1 MRVIPVGSLH
11 SSAQCNNA
19 HSSLPGAAGRPFGE
33 NDMKDEKYLK
43 AFLPA
48 EVYKDYQ
55 ANVPECPPE
64 CHPESL
70 FNSDEDRMFCGL
82 TVAIEDAAERI
93 GSEVFEAIGHTAA
106 EAREFY
112 DQGALDDVAAWMA
125 AEIVRRRYKNFDEV
139 RGFIRGRA
147 LVDVS
152 DAMLREAL
160 DD

>member
-1 MRVIPVGSLH
+1 
-11 SSAQCNNA
+11 
-19 HSSLPGAAGRPFGE
+19 
-33 NDMKDEKYLK
+33 MKRQQTTAEYLK
-43 AFLPA
+43 SFLPA

-55 ANVPECPPE
+55 ANVSECPPE
-64 CHPESL
+64 SM

-82 TVAIEDAAERI
+82 TMAIEDEAERI
-93 GSEVFEAIGHTAA
+93 GIEVFEQNGHTAA

-112 DQGALDDVAAWMA
+112 DQGALADVAAWMA

>member
-1 MRVIPVGSLH
+1 MKRQQTTAEYLH
-11 SSAQCNNA
+11 S
-19 HSSLPGAAGRPFGE
+19 
-33 NDMKDEKYLK
+33 
-43 AFLPA
+43 FLPA
-48 EVYKDYQ
+48 EVYKDYR
-55 ANVPECPPE
+55 ANVPE

-82 TVAIEDAAERI
+82 TMAIEDEAERI
-93 GSEVFEAIGHTAA
+93 GIEVFKANGHTAA

-152 DAMLREAL
+152 DAMLCEAL

>member
-1 MRVIPVGSLH
+1 
-11 SSAQCNNA
+11 
-19 HSSLPGAAGRPFGE
+19 
-33 NDMKDEKYLK
+33 MKKQQTTEEYLK
-43 AFLPA
+43 SFLPA

-55 ANVPECPPE
+55 ANVPEC
-64 CHPESL
+64 HPESL
-70 FNSDEDRMFCGL
+70 FNSEEDRLFCGL
-82 TVAIEDAAERI
+82 TMALEREAARI
-93 GSEVFEAIGHTAA
+93 GIEVFEANGHTAA

-112 DQGALDDVAAWMA
+112 DQGALDDVAAWIA

-152 DAMLREAL
+152 DALLREAL

>member
-1 MRVIPVGSLH
+1 MKRQQTTEEYLH
-11 SSAQCNNA
+11 S
-19 HSSLPGAAGRPFGE
+19 
-33 NDMKDEKYLK
+33 
-43 AFLPA
+43 FLPA
-48 EVYKDYQ
+48 EVYKDYR
-55 ANVPECPPE
+55 ANIPE

-82 TVAIEDAAERI
+82 TMALEREAERI
-93 GSEVFEAIGHTAA
+93 GIEVFEANGHTAA
-106 EAREFY
+106 EAQEFY
-112 DQGALDDVAAWMA
+112 DQGVLDDVAAWIA

-152 DAMLREAL
+152 DAMLRKAL

>member
-1 MRVIPVGSLH
+1 MKRQQTTAEYLH
-11 SSAQCNNA
+11 S
-19 HSSLPGAAGRPFGE
+19 
-33 NDMKDEKYLK
+33 
-43 AFLPA
+43 FLPA

-55 ANVPECPPE
+55 ANLPAY
-64 CHPESL
+64 HPESM

-82 TVAIEDAAERI
+82 AMALEREAERI
-93 GSEVFEAIGHTAA
+93 GIEVFEANGHTAA

-112 DQGALDDVAAWMA
+112 DQGVLDDVAAWMA

-139 RGFIRGRA
+139 RGFIRGRT

>member
-1 MRVIPVGSLH
+1 M
-11 SSAQCNNA
+11 
-19 HSSLPGAAGRPFGE
+19 
-33 NDMKDEKYLK
+33 
-43 AFLPA
+43 
-48 EVYKDYQ
+48 
-55 ANVPECPPE
+55 
-64 CHPESL
+64 
-70 FNSDEDRMFCGL
+70 
-82 TVAIEDAAERI
+82 
-93 GSEVFEAIGHTAA
+93 FEANGHTAA

-112 DQGALDDVAAWMA
+112 DQCALDDVAAWMA

>member
-1 MRVIPVGSLH
+1 MTT
-11 SSAQCNNA
+11 
-19 HSSLPGAAGRPFGE
+19 E
-33 NDMKDEKYLK
+33 EYLK
-43 AFLPA
+43 SFLPD
-48 EVYKDYQ
+48 EVYKAYR
-55 ANVPECPPE
+55 ANVPE
-64 CHPESL
+64 CHPESM

-82 TVAIEDAAERI
+82 TMALEREAERI
-93 GSEVFEAIGHTAA
+93 GIEVFEANGHTAA

-125 AEIVRRRYKNFDEV
+125 AEIVRRRYKNFNEV
-139 RGFIRGRA
+139 RRFIRGRA

>member
-1 MRVIPVGSLH
+1 MKRQQTTAEYLH
-11 SSAQCNNA
+11 S
-19 HSSLPGAAGRPFGE
+19 
-33 NDMKDEKYLK
+33 
-43 AFLPA
+43 FLPA
-48 EVYKDYQ
+48 EVYKDYR
-55 ANVPECPPE
+55 ANVPE
-64 CHPESL
+64 CHPESM
-70 FNSDEDRMFCGL
+70 FDSDEDRMFCGL
-82 TVAIEDAAERI
+82 TMALEREAERI
-93 GSEVFEAIGHTAA
+93 GIEVFEANGHTAA

>member
-1 MRVIPVGSLH
+1 
-11 SSAQCNNA
+11 
-19 HSSLPGAAGRPFGE
+19 
-33 NDMKDEKYLK
+33 MKDEVYLK
-43 AFLPA
+43 SFLPA

-55 ANVPECPPE
+55 ANRPAY
-64 CHPESL
+64 HPESM

-82 TVAIEDAAERI
+82 TMALEREAERI
-93 GSEVFEAIGHTAA
+93 GIEVFEQNGHTKA
-106 EAREFY
+106 EAQEFY
-112 DQGALDDVAAWMA
+112 DQGALDDVAAWIA

>member
-1 MRVIPVGSLH
+1 
-11 SSAQCNNA
+11 
-19 HSSLPGAAGRPFGE
+19 
-33 NDMKDEKYLK
+33 MKDEEYLK
-43 AFLPA
+43 SFLPA
-48 EVYKDYQ
+48 EAYKDYR
-55 ANVPECPPE
+55 ANVPE
-64 CHPESL
+64 CHPESV
-70 FNSDEDRMFCGL
+70 FNSDEDRLFCGL
-82 TVAIEDAAERI
+82 TMALEREAERI
-93 GSEVFEAIGHTAA
+93 GIEVFEANGHTAA

-112 DQGALDDVAAWMA
+112 DQGELDDVAAWIA

>member
-1 MRVIPVGSLH
+1 MTT
-11 SSAQCNNA
+11 
-19 HSSLPGAAGRPFGE
+19 E
-33 NDMKDEKYLK
+33 EYLK
-43 AFLPA
+43 SILPA

-55 ANVPECPPE
+55 ANRPAY
-64 CHPESL
+64 HPKSL

-82 TVAIEDAAERI
+82 TMAIEDEAERI
-93 GSEVFEAIGHTAA
+93 GIEVFEQNGHTKA

-112 DQGALDDVAAWMA
+112 DQGALDDVAAWIA
-125 AEIVRRRYKNFDEV
+125 AEVVRRRYKNFDEV
-139 RGFIRGRA
+139 RRFIRGRA

>member
-1 MRVIPVGSLH
+1 MTT
-11 SSAQCNNA
+11 
-19 HSSLPGAAGRPFGE
+19 E
-33 NDMKDEKYLK
+33 EYLK
-43 AFLPA
+43 SFLPA

-55 ANVPECPPE
+55 ANVPAY
-64 CHPESL
+64 HPESL

-82 TVAIEDAAERI
+82 TIALEREAERI
-93 GSEVFEAIGHTAA
+93 GVEVFEQNGHTAA

-112 DQGALDDVAAWMA
+112 DQGALDDVAAWIA

-139 RGFIRGRA
+139 RRFIRGRA

-152 DAMLREAL
+152 DALLREAL

>member
-1 MRVIPVGSLH
+1 
-11 SSAQCNNA
+11 
-19 HSSLPGAAGRPFGE
+19 
-33 NDMKDEKYLK
+33 MKRQQTTAEYLK
-43 AFLPA
+43 TFLPV
-48 EVYKDYQ
+48 EVYKDYRV
-55 ANVPECPPE
+55 NVPE
-64 CHPESL
+64 CHPESM

-82 TVAIEDAAERI
+82 TMALEREAERI
-93 GSEVFEAIGHTAA
+93 GIEVFEANGHTAA

>member
-1 MRVIPVGSLH
+1 
-11 SSAQCNNA
+11 
-19 HSSLPGAAGRPFGE
+19 
-33 NDMKDEKYLK
+33 MKRQQTTAEYLK
-43 AFLPA
+43 CVLPA
-48 EVYKDYQ
+48 EVYKDYR
-55 ANVPECPPE
+55 ANVPE

-82 TVAIEDAAERI
+82 TMAIEDEAERI
-93 GSEVFEAIGHTAA
+93 GIEVFEQNGHTAA

-125 AEIVRRRYKNFDEV
+125 AEIVRRRYKKFDEG

>member
-1 MRVIPVGSLH
+1 
-11 SSAQCNNA
+11 
-19 HSSLPGAAGRPFGE
+19 
-33 NDMKDEKYLK
+33 MKRQQTTAEYLK

-48 EVYKDYQ
+48 EVYKDYR
-55 ANVPECPPE
+55 ANIPE
-64 CHPESL
+64 CHPESM

-82 TVAIEDAAERI
+82 TMALEREAERI
-93 GSEVFEAIGHTAA
+93 GIEVFEANGHTAA

-112 DQGALDDVAAWMA
+112 DQGALDDVAAWIA
-125 AEIVRRRYKNFDEV
+125 AEIVRRRYKNFEEV

-152 DAMLREAL
+152 DALLREAL

>member
-1 MRVIPVGSLH
+1 
-11 SSAQCNNA
+11 
-19 HSSLPGAAGRPFGE
+19 
-33 NDMKDEKYLK
+33 MKRQQTTAEYLK

-48 EVYKDYQ
+48 EVYKDYR
-55 ANVPECPPE
+55 ANVPE
-64 CHPESL
+64 CHPESM

-82 TVAIEDAAERI
+82 TMAIEDEAERI
-93 GSEVFEAIGHTAA
+93 GVEVFEQNGHTAA

-125 AEIVRRRYKNFDEV
+125 AEIVRRRYKTFDEV
-139 RGFIRGRA
+139 RSFIRGRA

>member
-1 MRVIPVGSLH
+1 
-11 SSAQCNNA
+11 
-19 HSSLPGAAGRPFGE
+19 
-33 NDMKDEKYLK
+33 MKRQQTTAEYLK
-43 AFLPA
+43 SFLPA
-48 EVYKDYQ
+48 EVYKDYR
-55 ANVPECPPE
+55 ANIPE
-64 CHPESL
+64 CHPESM

-82 TVAIEDAAERI
+82 TMALECEAERI
-93 GSEVFEAIGHTAA
+93 GIEVFEANGHTAA
-106 EAREFY
+106 EAREFS

>member
-1 MRVIPVGSLH
+1 
-11 SSAQCNNA
+11 
-19 HSSLPGAAGRPFGE
+19 
-33 NDMKDEKYLK
+33 MKKTMTTAEYLK
-43 AFLPA
+43 SFLPD

-55 ANVPECPPE
+55 ANLPAY
-64 CHPESL
+64 HPESM

-82 TVAIEDAAERI
+82 TMAIEDEAERI
-93 GSEVFEAIGHTAA
+93 GIEVFEANGHTAA

-112 DQGALDDVAAWMA
+112 DQGVLDDVAAWIA

-139 RGFIRGRA
+139 RDFFRWRA

-152 DAMLREAL
+152 DALLREAL

>member
-1 MRVIPVGSLH
+1 
-11 SSAQCNNA
+11 
-19 HSSLPGAAGRPFGE
+19 
-33 NDMKDEKYLK
+33 MKRQQTTAEYLK

-48 EVYKDYQ
+48 EVYKDYR
-55 ANVPECPPE
+55 ANVPE
-64 CHPESL
+64 CHPESV

-82 TVAIEDAAERI
+82 TMALEDECERI
-93 GSEVFEAIGHTAA
+93 GIEVFEQNGHTAA

-112 DQGALDDVAAWMA
+112 DQGVLDDVAAWMA

>member
-1 MRVIPVGSLH
+1 
-11 SSAQCNNA
+11 
-19 HSSLPGAAGRPFGE
+19 
-33 NDMKDEKYLK
+33 MKDEEYLK
-43 AFLPA
+43 SFLPA
-48 EVYKDYQ
+48 EVYKDYR
-55 ANVPECPPE
+55 ANVPEY
-64 CHPESL
+64 HPESM

-82 TVAIEDAAERI
+82 TMALEREAERI
-93 GSEVFEAIGHTAA
+93 GIEVFEANGHTAA

-112 DQGALDDVAAWMA
+112 NQGVLDDVAAWIA